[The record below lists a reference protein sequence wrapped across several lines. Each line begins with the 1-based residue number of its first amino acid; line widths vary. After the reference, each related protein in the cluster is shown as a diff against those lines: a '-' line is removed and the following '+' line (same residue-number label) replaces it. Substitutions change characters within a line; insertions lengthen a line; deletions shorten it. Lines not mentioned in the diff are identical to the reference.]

1 MNITD
6 THIHLYAEEFDKD
19 REDLIEHAQKAG
31 MNRFFMPNIDS
42 TSIAPMME
50 LQHKYP
56 GICFSMMGLHP
67 CSVKKT
73 YKKELKIVQDWLSKE
88 TFSAIGEIGIDLH
101 WDKTFIKEQ
110 EIAFRTQIEWA
121 NKYKLPIVIHSRE
134 SFNEVY
140 KILVDMKD
148 QQPRGIFHCF
158 SGNLKEAN
166 KVIDLGFYLGIG
178 GVVTYKN
185 SGLAEVVAK
194 IDLQNI
200 VLETDAPYLAP
211 TPFRGKRNQPDY
223 ILNVA
228 EKIAEIKEITM
239 EEVARVTTENAQK
252 VFGFELQFTSAASL

>member
-19 REDLIEHAQKAG
+19 RGDLIEQAQKTG
-31 MNRFFMPNIDS
+31 INRFFMPNIDS
-42 TSIAPMME
+42 TSIVKMMD

-56 GICFSMMGLHP
+56 GICFPMMGLHP
-67 CSVKKT
+67 CSVKEN
-73 YKKELKIVQDWLSKE
+73 YKEELKTVEEWLSKE
-88 TFSAIGEIGIDLH
+88 HFYAIGEIGIDLY
-101 WDKTFIKEQ
+101 WGKTFIKEQ
-110 EIAFRTQIEWA
+110 EFAFKKQIEWA
-121 NKYKLPIVIHSRE
+121 HQYKLPIVIHSRD

-140 KILVDMKD
+140 QCLLDMKSHE
-148 QQPRGIFHCF
+148 PRGIFHCF
-158 SGNLKEAN
+158 SGTVEQAN

-185 SGLAEVVAK
+185 SGLDKVVEA
-194 IDLQNI
+194 IDLKHL

-228 EKIAEIKEITM
+228 EKIAEIKETTVQDVALIT
-239 EEVARVTTENAQK
+239 TQNAMK
-252 VFGFELQFTSAASL
+252 VFGFEIH